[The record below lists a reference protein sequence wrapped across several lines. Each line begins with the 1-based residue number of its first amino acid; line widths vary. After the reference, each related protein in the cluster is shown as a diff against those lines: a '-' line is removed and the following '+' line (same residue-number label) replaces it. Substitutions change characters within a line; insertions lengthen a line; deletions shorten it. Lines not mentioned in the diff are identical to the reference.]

1 MDDADT
7 DPGLLIARIV
17 LDDLQFAFTII
28 FLIDLIIRFLVSPS
42 YIRFLK
48 RPLNILDIL
57 VTLGGIIYYI
67 IKALD
72 RAILNVFKV
81 LRIILVLKLF
91 RFSRSL
97 KILAYILR
105 ACSRELLVL
114 LIYVSLGCVMFSSFV
129 FLAEQ
134 LTDKNTEFISIP
146 FTFWFLIFYLL

>member
-1 MDDADT
+1 MNDADT

-57 VTLGGIIYYI
+57 VTFGGIIYYI

-81 LRIILVLKLF
+81 LRIVLVLKMF

-134 LTDKNTEFISIP
+134 LTDKETEFISIP
-146 FTFWFLIFYLL
+146 FTFW

>member
-1 MDDADT
+1 MNDADT

-57 VTLGGIIYYI
+57 VTFGGIIYYI

-81 LRIILVLKLF
+81 LRIVLVLKMF

-146 FTFWFLIFYLL
+146 FTFW

>member
-1 MDDADT
+1 VNDADT

-57 VTLGGIIYYI
+57 VTFGGIIYYI

-81 LRIILVLKLF
+81 LRIVLVLKMF

-146 FTFWFLIFYLL
+146 FTFW

>member
-146 FTFWFLIFYLL
+146 FTFW